1 MKPKDYG
8 DYLNDIFN
16 SICEIEE
23 FVKGMTFNEFVIDR
37 KTRNAV
43 IRSIE
48 VMGEAAKNIPESF
61 RKKYPN
67 VPWKKMAGMRDKLIH
82 EYFGVDLEIV
92 WQMIENNLPA
102 LKSSFIKICKEF
114 RNTD

>member
-23 FVKGMTFNEFVIDR
+23 FVKGMTFSKFVNDR
-37 KTRNAV
+37 KTVNAV

-48 VMGEAAKNIPESF
+48 VMGEAAKSIPESF
-61 RKKYPN
+61 RRKHPN
-67 VPWKKMAGMRDKLIH
+67 IPWKKMAGMRDKLIH

-92 WQMIENNLPA
+92 WKMIGNNLPE
-102 LKSSFIKICKEF
+102 LKISFIRICKEF
-114 RNTD
+114 ENNH